1 MSFFDRLSVS
11 GLLELCT
18 QLLIKAQLWLV
29 QSLRRINSSTN
40 PSQTSRFSAHIML
53 DIGAPLLCLFC
64 PSPSVVASL
73 YLISIICIGLFY
85 MITVLPPPSSMWRYR
100 SLYEQKSLHVIIL
113 DLRYNSSPRTE
124 RHQAD
129 NFAAIM

>member
-1 MSFFDRLSVS
+1 MSFFDGLSVS

-18 QLLIKAQLWLV
+18 QLLVKAQLWLV
-29 QSLRRINSSTN
+29 QSLRRRNSSTN

-124 RHQAD
+124 RHQSD